1 MSPFRANAL
10 GALLSFA
17 VNALTS
23 CVAQGRRV
31 LTQGNGMLVIVDRE
45 SIRRSV
51 T

>member
-17 VNALTS
+17 VIALTS